1 MPRSPTKDKYIDLQ
15 DRGGGGDMVDGGFPQ
30 QHEQPGGGK
39 PKKVIYEV
47 VVWPQTAATASWPP
61 VLLFYMYSVLPCFP
75 QTTSSSL
82 SCWGTGLPGPSLTDQ
97 LMLNIAVFGRTVI
110 HSATLD

>member
-61 VLLFYMYSVLPCFP
+61 VLLFYMCFSVAMFSTNDFLL
-75 QTTSSSL
+75 SL
-82 SCWGTGLPGPSLTDQ
+82 VLGDWAARSISDWPIDVEYCQ
-97 LMLNIAVFGRTVI
+97 FGRTVI